1 MDAVT
6 LLNQSIETAHWV
18 AEGTL
23 NGVDDALCHKLPGGQ
38 AHPIS
43 ALYAHMVG
51 GEDFLVQTMLAGKP
65 PLAAGEWAGKTGIS
79 EPPPGPEGDA
89 LAWAQRV
96 KVDLDQT
103 RKYAAAVY
111 ENTKKYVASLA
122 ATTWPGRSSYRGS
135 GRTRGHTSSTLSAW
149 STSPPIAARS
159 RRSRVSTA
167 SRATPSRSTDRR

>member
-111 ENTKKYVASLA
+111 ENTKKYVASLSSDDLA
-122 ATTWPGRSSYRGS
+122 GEVELPGFGKNTRSYFLNVICVV
-135 GRTRGHTSSTLSAW
+135 H
-149 STSPPIAARS
+149 
-159 RRSRVSTA
+159 VSTHCGEISA
-167 SRATPSRSTDRR
+167 LKGINGLQGYPF